1 MRSQQ
6 NTTSGHI
13 TDTMLNDWLTEK
25 HRWAA
30 SFKKWPFTEGRVST
44 TFASLATDEDGN
56 SRGEFPEG
64 WKPES
69 IRQMKIDGKWV
80 QKTGFQAWHRWREK
94 TPDENGEGSR
104 LFADYGRLYFLSPN
118 IDISGTIV
126 LWGQYT
132 PTDIDVTDNTALTIF
147 SNVDEDGNEAIVEAM
162 VSELLT
168 RSDNSQG
175 AQQHLSKAVA
185 LLSGLWDKITQ
196 EQPNYHNDD
205 TSMFSHFDVLA
216 GGMPDDLARPRRWY

>member
-1 MRSQQ
+1 MSLNTISDITTEVLVRSQQ

-80 QKTGFQAWHRWREK
+80 QKTGFPSIFICR
-94 TPDENGEGSR
+94 
-104 LFADYGRLYFLSPN
+104 
-118 IDISGTIV
+118 IDSGF
-126 LWGQYT
+126 Q
-132 PTDIDVTDNTALTIF
+132 
-147 SNVDEDGNEAIVEAM
+147 
-162 VSELLT
+162 
-168 RSDNSQG
+168 
-175 AQQHLSKAVA
+175 
-185 LLSGLWDKITQ
+185 
-196 EQPNYHNDD
+196 
-205 TSMFSHFDVLA
+205 
-216 GGMPDDLARPRRWY
+216 